1 MCLKKF
7 KAKKKKKEQKFADKL
22 QVKNELNALIELS
35 ARMSI
40 ERDTLNDQLHLDF
53 QKWIESE
60 KAMRDKSGNM
70 PYCKF
75 CDYAING
82 QCVAE
87 QYKRIEKRL
96 CAHAYKKYIQDIEH
110 ESAKNFTLPDK
121 ED

>member
-1 MCLKKF
+1 MFFKKLKQKRE
-7 KAKKKKKEQKFADKL
+7 KKKQEFVDRL
-22 QVKNELNALIELS
+22 QTKNGLNAFIELS

-53 QKWIESE
+53 QKWVESE
-60 KAMRDKSGNM
+60 KAMRDKSGDM

-96 CAHAYKKYIQDIEH
+96 
-110 ESAKNFTLPDK
+110 
-121 ED
+121 

>member
-1 MCLKKF
+1 MFFKKLKQKRE
-7 KAKKKKKEQKFADKL
+7 KKKQEFVDRL
-22 QVKNELNALIELS
+22 QTKNGLNAFIELS

-53 QKWIESE
+53 QKWVESE
-60 KAMRDKSGNM
+60 KAMRDKSGDM

-96 CAHAYKKYIQDIEH
+96 CSAACKKYIQDIEH
-110 ESAKNFTLPDK
+110 ESAKNFIFSDK
-121 ED
+121 EN

>member
-1 MCLKKF
+1 MF
-7 KAKKKKKEQKFADKL
+7 VIEIDNIF
-22 QVKNELNALIELS
+22 ELS

-96 CAHAYKKYIQDIEH
+96 CAHAYKKYILRDNLPNAYSRTLEN
-110 ESAKNFTLPDK
+110 ESS
-121 ED
+121 